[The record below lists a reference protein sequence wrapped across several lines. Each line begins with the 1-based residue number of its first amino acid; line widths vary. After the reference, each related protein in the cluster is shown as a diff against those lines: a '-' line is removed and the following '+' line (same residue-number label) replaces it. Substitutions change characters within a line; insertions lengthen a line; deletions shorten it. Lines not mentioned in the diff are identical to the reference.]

1 MIDPRLSKV
10 IQITKPGLKIPII
23 VETRQPPSSSDIQEI
38 KGYMRVSR
46 VSNIVNHIY
55 GSADANTIASI
66 SKLPFISKV
75 FYDEPVS
82 RFFKLDMPS
91 LPSISL
97 SHEDIHIPVSE
108 SAGFIG
114 ADELHNEDVSGK
126 GIKVAVIDT
135 GVNRNHPMMSGA
147 VTKQINISKKNGAIN
162 ADTNDGNGHGTH
174 VATILAGREVIVTPK
189 ITGEKVRMIGVAPEA
204 DIVGIKV
211 LDDNGSGQTS
221 WVMEGIEAAVEEGVD
236 VINMSLGSA
245 FDNAGLSPDS
255 TLVDAVTFNKNI
267 PCVVA
272 AGNSFANFTIGSPGG
287 SRGAITVSSNAMKL
301 PTAGIVSTFSSK
313 GSTTDGR
320 IKPDISAPG
329 GNLQYKK
336 ETILAG
342 TSGLLAKESGDDY
355 IGIMGT
361 SMATPHV
368 AGCIALL
375 LQAGMKPDR
384 FVIENLIAQTSLFN
398 HPKDIY
404 TGWGMIDVKSAYD
417 YIISGRPLM
426 PISSLINAL
435 NKPLMPLASLMPRTT
450 ESAESTGVRL
460 PYIF

>member
-10 IQITKPGLKIPII
+10 IKISKPGLRIPII
-23 VETRQPPSSSDIQEI
+23 VETRQKPSSSDIQELR
-38 KGYMRVSR
+38 GYMGVARVSK
-46 VSNIVNHIY
+46 IVNHVY
-55 GSADANTIASI
+55 GSADDNAITSI
-66 SKLPFISKV
+66 SKLPFIVRV

-82 RFFKLDMPS
+82 RFGLTLPH
-91 LPSISL
+91 LPSVSF
-97 SHEDIHIPVSE
+97 SREDIHIPITK
-108 SAGFIG
+108 SAAFIG
-114 ADELHNEDVSGK
+114 ADKLHDIGITGK

-135 GVNRNHPMMSGA
+135 GVNRNHPMMNGA
-147 VTKQINISKKNGAIN
+147 VSKQINIAKKNGAEN

-174 VATILAGREVIVTPK
+174 VATILAGREVIATPK
-189 ITGEKVRMIGVAPEA
+189 ITGKKTRMVGVAPEA
-204 DIVGIKV
+204 EIIGIKV
-211 LDDNGSGQTS
+211 LDDSGSGQTS
-221 WVMEGIEAAVEEGVD
+221 WIMEGIEAAVDEGVD

-255 TLVDAVTFNKNI
+255 TLVDAVTFKEKI
-267 PCVVA
+267 LCVVA

-287 SRGAITVSSNAMKL
+287 SRGALTVASNAMNL
-301 PTAGIVSTFSSK
+301 PMAGIVSTFSSK

-342 TSGLLAKESGDDY
+342 TSGILAREIGDNY

-384 FVIENLIAQTSLFN
+384 FVVENLIAQTSMFN

-404 TGWGMIDVKSAYD
+404 TGWGMINVKSAYD
-417 YIISGRPLM
+417 YLMSGKPLM
-426 PISSLINAL
+426 PISSLISAL
-435 NKPLMPLASLMPRTT
+435 NKPLVPLVSMIPRTT
-450 ESAESTGVRL
+450 ASAESTAVRL
-460 PYIF
+460 PYIS